1 MIAWRVNRRPKG
13 LVRFVAATRKSA
25 AILNSRVKP
34 GGPLPRRR
42 HARGLLQ
49 IAWCALAST
58 WLFTVV
64 GGALAEIGFPP
75 RPFVVAN
82 EQELAALR
90 AELARPGWKAK
101 LYRAAPGVEFSGSAR
116 GARSNADR
124 WLKRDIVIPA
134 RGGHYHHFFCEDGTR
149 LELPREPVFVPGPYR
164 CPSCGRQYEG
174 ERFEAALRRTA
185 HAWLAQAA
193 RDLALVHALEQKP
206 EYATKAAE
214 ILLKYA
220 DAYPGPHTSRLVGGI
235 QYQSLCESTWVI
247 PLAQAFDLIHP
258 VLSQPERK
266 KIARLLET
274 VAGGIRVCG
283 TRGNWGSWH
292 LSAVGVVGYA
302 TSNRE
307 LVDWATTEF
316 KRQIRDELGD
326 DGLWPE
332 SVHTYHYYPLH
343 AFVALA
349 EVAWRAGDDLYR
361 WEAKPGKSLLSMFT
375 APLDFAYPDLRLPAI
390 NDGWFE
396 AFVPPDFYELTQ
408 RRAPDSR
415 FAWVLVE
422 SYRQARPPAGSVERV
437 SRDFP
442 RAGIY
447 AFLFGETL
455 PAKVTPPVRTSVNFP
470 VLGIAALRSPN
481 GAMLTFDYGPFLG
494 HGQLDKMGITLFAC
508 DRLWAADYG
517 TPGYGAAI
525 LPWFTGTLSHNT
537 IVVDGKNQQR
547 TRENHSDIRFDTV
560 AGDAV
565 SAETQDAYPGVTHR
579 RTVAR
584 AGDCFVIVDTLR
596 SETEHTYDFY
606 LRSEGRLALS
616 SPRGKADAGESPSQW
631 IEQVQQW
638 PPVTEVRGAWR
649 EGSDQLVFGLTGSGP
664 VTVLTA
670 KCPAETGARR
680 VDLLIA
686 RQMSRHAQFVTVLRG
701 CSARES
707 LGVEQRGD
715 ELHIRSGGDRHVVRL
730 AADGGCPSFLS
741 AAR

>member
-1 MIAWRVNRRPKG
+1 MA
-13 LVRFVAATRKSA
+13 
-25 AILNSRVKP
+25 
-34 GGPLPRRR
+34 
-42 HARGLLQ
+42 GLLM
-49 IAWCALAST
+49 A
-58 WLFTVV
+58 TV
-64 GGALAEIGFPP
+64 GARADTKFPA
-75 RPFVVAN
+75 RPFVLAS

-116 GARSNADR
+116 GVRSNADR
-124 WLKRDIVIPA
+124 WLDRDIVIPP

-149 LELPREPVFVPGPYR
+149 LELPREPFFVPGPYR

-193 RDLALVHALEQKP
+193 RDLALVHALERKP
-206 EYATKAAE
+206 EYAAKAAE

-258 VLSQPERK
+258 VLSQSEQET
-266 KIARLLET
+266 ITRLLET

-302 TSNRE
+302 TGNRE

-332 SVHTYHYYPLH
+332 SVHTYHYYPLR
-343 AFVALA
+343 AFVAFA
-349 EVAWRAGDDLYR
+349 EAAWHADEDLYR

-396 AFVPPDFYELTQ
+396 AFVPPDFYELAQ
-408 RRAPDSR
+408 RRAPDPR
-415 FAWVLVE
+415 YAWVLSE
-422 SYRQARPPAGSVERV
+422 SHRQARPPAGSVERV
-437 SRDFP
+437 SPDFP

-455 PAKVTPPVRTSVNFP
+455 PDKIAPPVQTSVNFP
-470 VLGIAALRSPN
+470 VLGIAALRSTN

-494 HGQLDKMGITLFAC
+494 HGQLDKMGITLFAGGQ
-508 DRLWAADYG
+508 LWVADYG
-517 TPGYGAAI
+517 TPGYGASI

-547 TRENHSDIRFDTV
+547 TRENQADIRFDA

-565 SAETQDAYPGVTHR
+565 SAETTEAYPGVTHR

-596 SETEHTYDFY
+596 SESEHTYDFY
-606 LRSEGRLALS
+606 LRSEGWFTLS
-616 SPRGKADAGESPSQW
+616 LPRGKAEAGESPSQW
-631 IEQVQQW
+631 IERARQW
-638 PPVTEVRGAWR
+638 PPVTEARGAWR
-649 EGSDQLVFGLTGSGP
+649 ENGKQLAFWLTGSGP
-664 VTVLTA
+664 ITVLTA
-670 KCPAETGARR
+670 KCPAETGARQ

-686 RQMSRHAQFVTVLRG
+686 RQSGRHVQFVTVLRG
-701 CSARES
+701 CAARES
-707 LGVEQRGD
+707 LQVDRRGD
-715 ELHIRSGGDRHVVRL
+715 ELRIRSGGGRHVLRL
-730 AADGGCPSFLS
+730 AADGGCPTFLS
-741 AAR
+741 IGPTPRAE

>member
-1 MIAWRVNRRPKG
+1 MMPHAWRNGPDAM
-13 LVRFVAATRKSA
+13 AAAWQSA
-25 AILNSRVKP
+25 A
-34 GGPLPRRR
+34 
-42 HARGLLQ
+42 LLK
-49 IAWCALAST
+49 LAIHN
-58 WLFTVV
+58 
-64 GGALAEIGFPP
+64 GGALPSRRDERRSMVFVLWLWLVGIACPAFADTGFPP
-75 RPFVVAN
+75 RPFVLAN
-82 EQELAALR
+82 EQELAAVR
-90 AELARPGWKAK
+90 EELARPGWKAK
-101 LYRAAPGVEFSGSAR
+101 LYHASPGVEFSGSAL
-116 GARSNADR
+116 GIRSNADR

-193 RDLALVHALEQKP
+193 RDLALVHALERKP
-206 EYATKAAE
+206 EYARKAAE

-258 VLSQPERK
+258 ALDEPERE
-266 KIARLLET
+266 KITRLLET

-302 TSNRE
+302 TGNRE
-307 LVDWATTEF
+307 LADWAAAEF

-332 SVHTYHYYPLH
+332 SVHTYHFFPLR

-349 EVAWRAGDDLYR
+349 EAAWHAGVDLYR

-375 APLDFAYPDLRLPAI
+375 APLEFAYPDLRLPAI

-396 AFVPPDFYELTQ
+396 AFVPPDFYELAQ
-408 RRAPDSR
+408 RRAPDPR
-415 FAWVLVE
+415 YVWVLSE

-437 SRDFP
+437 SPEFP

-455 PAKVTPPVRTSVNFP
+455 PTKTPSPVQTSVNFP

-494 HGQLDKMGITLFAC
+494 HGQLDKMGITLFAAGQ
-508 DRLWAADYG
+508 LWAADYG
-517 TPGYGAAI
+517 TPGYGASI
-525 LPWFTGTLSHNT
+525 LPWFTGTLSHNI
-537 IVVDGKNQQR
+537 IVVDGQNQQR
-547 TRENHSDIRFDTV
+547 TRENQAEIRFDAT

-565 SAETQDAYPGVTHR
+565 SSEITEAYPGVTHR

-596 SETEHTYDFY
+596 SDTEHTYDFY
-606 LRSEGRLALS
+606 LRSEGRLALN
-616 SPRGKADAGESPSQW
+616 SPRGKPETGESPSPW
-631 IEQVQQW
+631 IEPVQQW
-638 PPVTEVRGAWR
+638 PPAREARGAWR
-649 EGSDQLVFGLTGSGP
+649 ENGKQLAFWLTGSGP

-670 KCPAETGARR
+670 KCPAETGARQ

-686 RQMSRHAQFVTVLRG
+686 RQRGSNAQFVTVLQG
-701 CSARES
+701 CAARES
-707 LGVEQRGD
+707 LRVELRDD
-715 ELHIRSGGDRHVVRL
+715 ELSIRSGGARHVLRL
-730 AADGGCPSFLS
+730 AADGGCPTFLP